1 MRKKTD
7 HEKEKE
13 KERENEANIKRL
25 AHLRGNT
32 LGRLNAQILLCLS
45 LVFSML
51 LFFELNFDSN

>member
-51 LFFELNFDSN
+51 LFLN